1 MTTVLTALGLFGFF
15 AVQLVALL
23 LIPLGLPGL
32 WLQIAACVAV
42 VLASDGARLGWGWI
56 GVFGG
61 LAIVGEIVELVSGQ
75 WGARR
80 FGGSRAA
87 GWGALV
93 GGIAGAFVGG
103 IPIPVLGA
111 IVMSFVGTFAGAIA
125 GEMWARRHG
134 APDLRIGM
142 GAVLGRA
149 IGVATKLALA
159 LVILILSAAALLFDR
174 DPARHSAGAGHSMVQ
189 AIVPRQQVR
198 QWPSGIVVCQ
208 QPMPPG
214 MSGVP
219 VPARRSAGRSPI
231 RPDGSGDTTLCVLG
245 SPGAARW
252 KCTSSLA
259 PRV

>member
-1 MTTVLTALGLFGFF
+1 MLAALGLAAFF
-15 AVQLVALL
+15 AVQVLGLL
-23 LIPLGLPGL
+23 LIPLGLPGI
-32 WLQIAACVAV
+32 WLQVAACAGV
-42 VLASDGARLGWGWI
+42 VLASDGVRLGWGW
-56 GVFGG
+56 VATFAG
-61 LAIVGEIVELVSGQ
+61 LAVVGEVVEFLLGQ

-80 FGGSRAA
+80 FGGSHAA

-93 GGIAGAFVGG
+93 GGIVGAFVGG

-111 IVMSFVGTFAGAIA
+111 VVMSFVDTFAGAIA

-134 APDLRIGM
+134 APDLRIGV

-149 IGVATKLALA
+149 VGVATKLALA
-159 LVILILSAAALLFDR
+159 LVILILSAAALLFETG
-174 DPARHSAGAGHSMVQ
+174 PGPQASGAGHSITQ

-198 QWPSGIVVCQ
+198 QWPSGIAVCQ

-214 MSGVP
+214 WSGAP

-231 RPDGSGDTTLCVLG
+231 RPEGSGETTLWVLG
-245 SPGAARW
+245 SPSAGRW

>member
-1 MTTVLTALGLFGFF
+1 M
-15 AVQLVALL
+15 
-23 LIPLGLPGL
+23 IPLGLPGL
-32 WLQIAACVAV
+32 WLQIAACVTL
-42 VLASDGARLGWGWI
+42 VLASDGARLGWGWVA
-56 GVFGG
+56 VFGG
-61 LAIVGEIVELVSGQ
+61 LAIVGEIAEFLSGQ

-87 GWGALV
+87 GWGALI
-93 GGIAGAFVGG
+93 GGIAGAIVGG

-111 IVMSFVGTFAGAIA
+111 VVMSFVGTFAGAIA

-134 APDLRIGM
+134 ALDLRIGF

-159 LVILILSAAALLFDR
+159 LVILILSAAALMFDR
-174 DPARHSAGAGHSMVQ
+174 LPDAHSAGAGHSIVQ
-189 AIVPRQQVR
+189 AMVPRQQVR

-208 QPMPPG
+208 QPIPPAS
-214 MSGVP
+214 SGAP
-219 VPARRSAGRSPI
+219 VPARMSAGSSPI
-231 RPDGSGDTTLCVLG
+231 RPDGSGETTLWVLG
-245 SPGAARW
+245 WPSAARW

>member
-1 MTTVLTALGLFGFF
+1 MLAALGLVSFF
-15 AVQLVALL
+15 VVQVVALL

-32 WLQIAACVAV
+32 WLQIAACVAL
-42 VLASDGARLGWGWI
+42 VLASDGARLGWGWVAI
-56 GVFGG
+56 FGG
-61 LAIVGEIVELVSGQ
+61 LAIVGEIAEFLSGQ

-87 GWGALV
+87 GWGALI
-93 GGIAGAFVGG
+93 GGIAGAIVGG

-111 IVMSFVGTFAGAIA
+111 VVMSFVGTFAGAIA
-125 GEMWARRHG
+125 GEMWARQHG
-134 APDLRIGM
+134 APDLRIGL

-149 IGVATKLALA
+149 VGVATKLALA
-159 LVILILSAAALLFDR
+159 LVILILSAAALVAGRLPDG
-174 DPARHSAGAGHSMVQ
+174 HSGGAGHSIVH

-219 VPARRSAGRSPI
+219 VPARMSAGRRPISPEG
-231 RPDGSGDTTLCVLG
+231 RGDTTLCVLG